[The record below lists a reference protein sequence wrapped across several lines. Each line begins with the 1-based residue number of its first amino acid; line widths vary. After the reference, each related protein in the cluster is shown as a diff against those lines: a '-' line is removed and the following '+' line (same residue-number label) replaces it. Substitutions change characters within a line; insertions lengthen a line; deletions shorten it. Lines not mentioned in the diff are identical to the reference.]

1 MEKRILLT
9 GSNGFIGHRLA
20 ESFQKH
26 NWDLLCLSKSN
37 NKNSFIK
44 DSQFQQINLA
54 EETALLEEIF
64 HTFRPTHIFNTAA
77 TSSVAH
83 CQEAPQETMMLN
95 VHAAEQL
102 AKLSRA
108 HDSHLIHFSTDF
120 VYDGKQQLPYKE
132 EDNKSP
138 CNVYG
143 ESKLQAENRIVN
155 SGCLSTI
162 LRVVLV
168 YGPKVQSHIRND
180 FVSLVV
186 NKLQEKENFQA
197 VSDHIRMPT
206 YLGDIIALCR
216 SLINKPEAGIFNLPG
231 ADTVSVYEFALKVAE
246 VWGLQTDLIQ
256 PITAESIGQHKN
268 RPQNTTLDY
277 SRAMQELGY
286 VPTPLINALKSYKN
300 FEHERNK

>member
-1 MEKRILLT
+1 MGKRILLT

-26 NWDLLCLSKSN
+26 NWDLLCLSKSD

-44 DSQFQQINLA
+44 ESQFQKINLA
-54 EETALLEEIF
+54 EESTRLEEIF
-64 HTFRPTHIFNTAA
+64 QTFRPTHIFNTAA

-102 AKLSRA
+102 AALSRA
-108 HDSHLIHFSTDF
+108 HNSYLIHFSTDF
-120 VYDGKQQLPYKE
+120 VYDGKQQSPYKE
-132 EDNKSP
+132 EDSKAPS
-138 CNVYG
+138 NVYG
-143 ESKLQAENRIVN
+143 ESKLQAENRIIN
-155 SGCLSTI
+155 SDCLSTI

-186 NKLQEKENFQA
+186 NKLQEKEIFQA

-206 YLGDIIALCR
+206 YLDDIIAICQ
-216 SLINKPEAGIFNLPG
+216 SLISKPVAGIFNLPG
-231 ADTVSVYEFALKVAE
+231 ADVVSVYEFALKVAE
-246 VWGLQTDLIQ
+246 VWGLQTNLIQ
-256 PITAESIGQHKN
+256 PITAKSIGQHNN

-277 SRAMQELGY
+277 SSAMQELGY
-286 VPTPLINALKSYKN
+286 APTPLIDALKSYKN
-300 FEHERNK
+300 FENERNK